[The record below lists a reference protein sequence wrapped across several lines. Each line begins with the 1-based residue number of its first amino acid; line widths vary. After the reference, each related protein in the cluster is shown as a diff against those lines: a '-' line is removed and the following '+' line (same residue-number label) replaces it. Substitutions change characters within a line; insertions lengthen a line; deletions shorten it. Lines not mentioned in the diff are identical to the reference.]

1 MFTIL
6 GLSVRL
12 IQNIFYMRLSMR
24 LASLSAKLV
33 LSAIG
38 LLLEAM
44 LSFVTKLINLL
55 ERDSP

>member
-6 GLSVRL
+6 RLTVRL

-33 LSAIG
+33 LSVIG

-44 LSFVTKLINLL
+44 LLFVKKLIHIL
-55 ERDSP
+55 ERTSL